1 MSGSWTTAIKTLP
14 LASQETCAAME
25 FYHNQ
30 LKVRLLNEKKPGV
43 YQRADWLVDKLG
55 TKVLLTSGLMN
66 TQKRMI
72 LQDTGKMSG
81 SVV

>member
-1 MSGSWTTAIKTLP
+1 
-14 LASQETCAAME
+14 ME
-25 FYHNQ
+25 FYHRQ
-30 LKVRLLNEKKPGV
+30 LKVRLLNEKNPGV